1 MSNDANP
8 LSNPLF
14 SRRQIVTALGATAA
28 GGFGVAPAFA
38 QNKPLRIG
46 VIAPRG
52 GIAGTI
58 GECGLRGLQWSVAR
72 LNAGNGIGGRK
83 IELVIE
89 EETSPKDTIER
100 FRKLAL
106 QDKVDTVHG
115 IVSTG
120 VSLALAPAAE
130 DMKMLTVFWDGT
142 TQDGVKETMPK
153 PRYVF
158 RSNDNECEAVM
169 ASLLAIKHFKGKFKT
184 IAGINPDYSYGR
196 NNWAAFQAILK
207 KFGIEFTVVAEQ
219 WSKVGNLDLTSNV
232 AALKAAKPDLIFSS
246 LLFADL
252 PVFMKQAH
260 AAGLSDGPKFVLP
273 AAGWQHT
280 ALKKEFMPE
289 GVIFGH
295 NTLYFDHPQASPI
308 QKEFVAWY
316 AQTYKDYPHW
326 EADRAYFALHVYKAG
341 VEKALAAKGGSWPST
356 EEIAAAME
364 GAEVESLGGKG
375 GMRVDHIANQ
385 TYHQG
390 LSTNKNRYD
399 FPTLASVD
407 TMYSD
412 QIQKPAGADFW
423 EWIKTAN
430 FKL

>member
-1 MSNDANP
+1 MNAP
-8 LSNPLF
+8 TRPIA
-14 SRRQIVTALGATAA
+14 RRTVLKACGAAAATGLLG
-28 GGFGVAPAFA
+28 APAFA

-52 GIAGTI
+52 GVAGTV
-58 GECGLRGLQWSVAR
+58 GECGLRGMQWSTDK

-100 FRKLAL
+100 FRKLVL

-115 IVSTG
+115 IVSSG

-130 DMKMLTVFWDGT
+130 DSKMLTVFWDGT

-153 PRYVF
+153 PRYLF

-169 ASLLAIKHFKGKFKT
+169 ASLMAVKHFKGKFKK

-196 NNWAAFQAILK
+196 NNWAAFQALLK
-207 KFGIEFTVVAEQ
+207 KFGIEYTVVAEQ

-232 AALKAAKPDLIFSS
+232 AALKAAQPDLIFSS

-252 PVFMKQAH
+252 PIFMKQAY
-260 AAGLSDGPKFVLP
+260 AAGLTQETKFVLP

-289 GVIFGH
+289 GVVFGH
-295 NTLYFDHPQASPI
+295 NTLYFDHPSASPT
-308 QKEFVAWY
+308 QKEFVSWY
-316 AQTYKDYPHW
+316 VQKYKDYPHW

-341 VEKALAAKGGSWPST
+341 VEKAMAAKGGAWPST
-356 EEIAAAME
+356 DEIAQAMA
-364 GAEVESLGGKG
+364 GVEVQSLGGRG
-375 GMRVDHIANQ
+375 AMRADHIANQ
-385 TYHQG
+385 TYTQG
-390 LSTNKNRYD
+390 LSTNNNRYD
-399 FPTLASVD
+399 FPTLATID
-407 TMYSD
+407 TMYSE

-423 EWIKTAN
+423 EWIKTAD

>member
-1 MSNDANP
+1 MKPTRPITLA
-8 LSNPLF
+8 
-14 SRRQIVTALGATAA
+14 RRQLLKTFGAAAALGSV
-28 GGFGVAPAFA
+28 GAPVFA
-38 QNKPLRIG
+38 QNRPVRIG

-52 GIAGTI
+52 GVAGTV
-58 GECGLRGLQWSVAR
+58 GECGLRAMQWATAR
-72 LNAGNGIGGRK
+72 LNSGNGIGGRK
-83 IELVIE
+83 VELVIE

-100 FRKLAL
+100 FRKLVL
-106 QDKVDTVHG
+106 QDKVDTVQG

-130 DMKMLTVFWDGT
+130 DSRMLTIFWDGT

-169 ASLLAIKHFKGKFKT
+169 ASLLAIKYFKGKFKT

-196 NNWAAFQAILK
+196 NNWAAFQALLK
-207 KFGIEFTVVAEQ
+207 KFGIEHTVVAEQ

-260 AAGLSDGPKFVLP
+260 AAGLTEGTKFVLP

-295 NTLYFDHPQASPI
+295 NTLYFDHPSASPL
-308 QKEFVAWY
+308 QKEFVSWY
-316 AQTYKDYPHW
+316 VQNYKDYPHW
-326 EADRAYFALHVYKAG
+326 EADRAYFSLHIYKAG
-341 VEKALAAKGGSWPST
+341 VEKAMAAKGGAWPST
-356 EEIAAAME
+356 EEIAAAMS
-364 GAEVESLGGKG
+364 GIEVQSLGGRG
-375 GMRVDHIANQ
+375 GMRADHIANQ
-385 TYHQG
+385 TYTQG
-390 LSTNKNRYD
+390 LSTNKNKFD
-399 FPTLASVD
+399 FPTLGTVD

-412 QIQKPAGADFW
+412 LIQKPAGTDFW
-423 EWIKTAN
+423 EWLKTAN
-430 FKL
+430 FKV

>member
-1 MSNDANP
+1 MKPTPTTTIA
-8 LSNPLF
+8 
-14 SRRQIVTALGATAA
+14 RRQVLKTFGAAAALG
-28 GGFGVAPAFA
+28 GVGAPVFA
-38 QNKPLRIG
+38 QNRPVRIG

-52 GIAGTI
+52 GVAGTV
-58 GECGLRGLQWSVAR
+58 GECGVRAMQWAVAR
-72 LNAGNGIGGRK
+72 LNSGNGIGGRK
-83 IELVIE
+83 IELIIE
-89 EETSPKDTIER
+89 EETSPKDSIER
-100 FRKLAL
+100 FRKLVL
-106 QDKVDTVHG
+106 QDKVDTVQG

-130 DMKMLTVFWDGT
+130 DSKVITIFWDGT

-169 ASLLAIKHFKGKFKT
+169 ASLLAIKYFKGQFKT

-196 NNWAAFQAILK
+196 NNWAAFQALLK
-207 KFGIEFTVVAEQ
+207 KFGIEHTVVAEQ

-260 AAGLSDGPKFVLP
+260 AAGLTEKTKFVLP

-295 NTLYFDHPQASPI
+295 NTLYFDHPAASPL

-316 AQTYKDYPHW
+316 VQNFKDYPHW
-326 EADRAYFALHVYKAG
+326 EADRAYFSLHVYKAG
-341 VEKALAAKGGSWPST
+341 VEKAMAAKGGAWPST
-356 EEIAAAME
+356 EEIAAAMS
-364 GAEVESLGGKG
+364 GIEVQSLGGRG
-375 GMRVDHIANQ
+375 GMRADHIANQ
-385 TYHQG
+385 TYTQG
-390 LSTNKNRYD
+390 LSTNKNKFD
-399 FPTLASVD
+399 FPTLGSVD

-423 EWIKTAN
+423 EWLKTAN
-430 FKL
+430 FKV

>member
-1 MSNDANP
+1 MNAP
-8 LSNPLF
+8 TRPIA
-14 SRRQIVTALGATAA
+14 RRTVLKACGAVAATGVLG
-28 GGFGVAPAFA
+28 APAFA

-52 GIAGTI
+52 GVAGTV
-58 GECGLRGLQWSVAR
+58 GECGLRGMQWSTDK
-72 LNAGNGIGGRK
+72 LNAGSGIGGRK

-100 FRKLAL
+100 FRKLVL

-115 IVSTG
+115 IVSSG

-130 DMKMLTVFWDGT
+130 DSKMLTVFWDGT

-153 PRYVF
+153 PRYLF

-169 ASLLAIKHFKGKFKT
+169 ASLLAVKHFKGKFKK

-196 NNWAAFQAILK
+196 NNWAAFQALLK
-207 KFGIEFTVVAEQ
+207 KFGIEYTVVAEQ

-232 AALKAAKPDLIFSS
+232 AALKAAQPDLIFSS

-252 PVFMKQAH
+252 PIFMKQAY
-260 AAGLSDGPKFVLP
+260 AAGLTQETKFVLP

-289 GVIFGH
+289 GVVFGH
-295 NTLYFDHPQASPI
+295 NTLYFDHPSASPT
-308 QKEFVAWY
+308 QKEFVSWY
-316 AQTYKDYPHW
+316 VQKYKDYPRW

-341 VEKALAAKGGSWPST
+341 VEKAMAAKGGAWPST
-356 EEIAAAME
+356 DEIAQAMA
-364 GAEVESLGGKG
+364 GVEVQSLGGRG
-375 GMRVDHIANQ
+375 AMRADHIANQ
-385 TYHQG
+385 TYTQG
-390 LSTNKNRYD
+390 LSTNNNRYD
-399 FPTLASVD
+399 FPTLATID
-407 TMYSD
+407 TMYSE

-423 EWIKTAN
+423 EWIKTAD